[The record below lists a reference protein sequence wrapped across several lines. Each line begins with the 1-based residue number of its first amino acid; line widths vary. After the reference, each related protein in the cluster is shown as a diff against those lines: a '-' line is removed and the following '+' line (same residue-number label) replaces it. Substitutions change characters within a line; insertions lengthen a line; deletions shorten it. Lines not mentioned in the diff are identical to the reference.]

1 MSGTPPSGRQ
11 YRIMA
16 GDHEAVVTQVGAG
29 LRECTLDG
37 RSVLDGYAE
46 TERAPD
52 GRGQVLAPF
61 PNRVADGR
69 YTFGGHTCQVAL
81 DEPERG
87 NAIHGMVRWLDWS
100 EVSFTEHDV
109 VLTCVLRP
117 QPGYAWE
124 LTLQVGYHLGPDGLT
139 VASSAT
145 NTGTEP
151 APFGMGF
158 HPYLGLGVA
167 LDELE
172 LQVPAGTHH
181 PVPEDRD
188 QRPVAVDVTGTPL
201 DFRTRRPVGP
211 TVLDTVFG
219 DLARGADGRAVV
231 HLTDP
236 ASTNGVRLWVDEAFP
251 YVMAYSADGVLPAQ
265 RQRQSVAVEPM
276 TCPPHAF
283 RSGADLLTLAPGE
296 SWNGTWGLS
305 AG

>member
-29 LRECTLDG
+29 LRECSLGG
-37 RSVLDGYAE
+37 RPVLDGYAE

-61 PNRVADGR
+61 PNRIADGR
-69 YTFGGHTCQVAL
+69 YTFGGRTCQVAM

-87 NAIHGMVRWLDWS
+87 NAIHGMVRWLDWT
-100 EVSFTEHDV
+100 EVSFTEGDV
-109 VLTCVLRP
+109 VLACVLRP

-124 LTLQVGYHLGPDGLT
+124 LSLQVGYHLSADGLT

-158 HPYLGLGVA
+158 HPYLGLGADVA
-167 LDELE
+167 GLE
-172 LQVPAGTHH
+172 MLVPAATHS
-181 PVPEDRD
+181 PVPADRD
-188 QRPVAVDVTGTPL
+188 QRPVPVDVTGTPL
-201 DFRTRRPVGP
+201 DFRSGRLVGD

-219 DLARGADGRAVV
+219 DLSRGEDGRAVV

-236 ASTNGVRLWVDEAFP
+236 EDSGGVRLWVDESYR
-251 YVMAYSADGVLPAQ
+251 YVMVYSADGVLPVE
-265 RQRQSVAVEPM
+265 RQRQSLAVEPM

-283 RSGADLLTLAPGE
+283 RSGADLLTLAPGDTWTG
-296 SWNGTWGLS
+296 SWGL
-305 AG
+305 AAV